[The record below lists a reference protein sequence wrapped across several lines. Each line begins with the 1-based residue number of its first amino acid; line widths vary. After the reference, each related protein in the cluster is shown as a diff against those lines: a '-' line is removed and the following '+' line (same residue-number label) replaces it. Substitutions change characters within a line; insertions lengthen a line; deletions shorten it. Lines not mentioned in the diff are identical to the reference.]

1 MNHSNPVSF
10 CRVRL
15 FDSQNSVACNARM
28 PRLLLGVRSFNDELN
43 KWLCSLSNPTMFLM
57 RCKNMETDGSIDSRK
72 KKLSLVIGG

>member
-43 KWLCSLSNPTMFLM
+43 KWLQPIESNDVF
-57 RCKNMETDGSIDSRK
+57 NE
-72 KKLSLVIGG
+72 V